1 MNALEL
7 WATYAD
13 HLARLF
19 RGAPSLINARG
30 DSWFAV
36 LTGVPHTDLNQCVL
50 APGASSADADR
61 VVSLITDTDVPA
73 VVSVASNA
81 AEKATAPLAR
91 AELRPA
97 PLPEPLMSCQTRPA
111 ADSVRFAVSR
121 VGREAE
127 LRTAIAICAEGH
139 AIDRGI
145 LARLLAR
152 DLSREDDV
160 STWLAWDGDEPISVV
175 WLTHGDHIGVWEMM
189 TPPAHADVEQPGP
202 CSVSRSPNRGSRQR
216 RAPSSGLR
224 LPADHSTR
232 GSPSTPSMSRQSG

>member
-13 HLARLF
+13 QLARLF
-19 RGAPSLINARG
+19 RGARSLINARG

-36 LTGVPHTDLNQCVL
+36 HRLVDHRHRRP
-50 APGASSADADR
+50 SSR
-61 VVSLITDTDVPA
+61 IGGFERGRKG
-73 VVSVASNA
+73 NG
-81 AEKATAPLAR
+81 PLAR

-111 ADSVRFAVSR
+111 ADSVPFAVSR

-139 AIDRGI
+139 AIDQAI

-160 STWLAWDGDEPISVV
+160 STWLAWDSQLEAPRTAALTAITTAWPAKSFEPRRRTTSS
-175 WLTHGDHIGVWEMM
+175 L
-189 TPPAHADVEQPGP
+189 AH
-202 CSVSRSPNRGSRQR
+202 R
-216 RAPSSGLR
+216 
-224 LPADHSTR
+224 
-232 GSPSTPSMSRQSG
+232 